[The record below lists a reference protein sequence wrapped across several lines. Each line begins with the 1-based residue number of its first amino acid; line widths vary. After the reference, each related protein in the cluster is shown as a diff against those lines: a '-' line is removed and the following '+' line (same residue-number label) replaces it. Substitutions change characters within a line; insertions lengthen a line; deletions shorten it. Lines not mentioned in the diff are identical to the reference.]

1 MPGPFKDSTFTG
13 GVSADLQEIR
23 DWCATLPRGPRG
35 GADGGDGAACE
46 AALEGC
52 VFGCGDDGECATQCT
67 STHLEGERAAAL
79 QSLVTCMAEAGCGF
93 NEACL
98 DAACGHEYEGFD
110 ALCG

>member
-1 MPGPFKDSTFTG
+1 M
-13 GVSADLQEIR
+13 
-23 DWCATLPRGPRG
+23 
-35 GADGGDGAACE
+35 
-46 AALEGC
+46 
-52 VFGCGDDGECATQCT
+52 
-67 STHLEGERAAAL
+67 